1 MRKLREATEEMKGDR
16 DVFKATAAQDG
27 EYRAAPTLADR
38 FTGKRPARPQWK
50 PLLVCILNP
59 FF

>member
-1 MRKLREATEEMKGDR
+1 MEATEEMNGDR
-16 DVFKATAAQDG
+16 DVCKAAVAQDG

-38 FTGKRPARPQWK
+38 FTGKRPARPRWK
-50 PLLVCILNP
+50 PLLVCVLNP